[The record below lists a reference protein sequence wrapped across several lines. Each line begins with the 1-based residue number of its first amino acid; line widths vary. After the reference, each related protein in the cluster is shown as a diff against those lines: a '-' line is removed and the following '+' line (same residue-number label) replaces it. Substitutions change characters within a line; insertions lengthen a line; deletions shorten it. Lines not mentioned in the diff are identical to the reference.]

1 MFVHSFAEY
10 AAVAVVAAALTG
22 LGALPALVL
31 DRRYVPPRLLRVPL
45 LLVSGWGLAAL
56 FSALATL
63 AAVDQKW
70 LARILLIVGLVLLA
84 LLKPSN
90 RAAQRRLLADLAILL
105 ILVAPM
111 ALLVAGT
118 PATMYDEF
126 AQWLPNTRYLVEH
139 GHYWLWP
146 DWVGLSK

>member
-31 DRRYVPPRLLRVPL
+31 DRRHVPPRLLRIPL

-84 LLKPSN
+84 PLKPSN

-126 AQWLPNTRYLVEH
+126 A
-139 GHYWLWP
+139 
-146 DWVGLSK
+146 